1 MRFISP
7 RLHGV
12 LDYVVAGALISVPLL
27 LGFAASSLAA
37 AVIPLATAAAAD
49 PSDLDQRF
57 QTELDGLVEVKL
69 NKLLEAKLD
78 AQTASLLAR
87 NQTRLDGLVEAKL
100 NRRRPDVHRRAL
112 LEAKLDAQTA
122 SLLARNHRP
131 AAGDEILVIADSA
144 NLATRMTCA
153 VDDSGTLSCVAEP
166 ECGSDEVQR
175 STVVASRPPLSPN
188 PTVGC

>member
-1 MRFISP
+1 MVKREDVQAVIDGILSGRIVRFISP

-12 LDYVVAGALISVPLL
+12 LDYAVAGALISVSLL

-100 NRRRPDVHRRAL
+100 NKRRPDVHRRAL

-144 NLATRMTCA
+144 NLATRMTCS
-153 VDDSGTLSCVAEP
+153 VDDSGTLS
-166 ECGSDEVQR
+166 
-175 STVVASRPPLSPN
+175 
-188 PTVGC
+188 